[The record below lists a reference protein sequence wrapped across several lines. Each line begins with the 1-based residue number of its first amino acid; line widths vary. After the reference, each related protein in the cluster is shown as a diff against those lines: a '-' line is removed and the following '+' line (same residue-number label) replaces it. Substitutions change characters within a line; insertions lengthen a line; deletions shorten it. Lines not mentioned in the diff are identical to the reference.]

1 MLYIS
6 KFKINYLFIYF
17 WHSISILHSDEL
29 VNFPPKYFLI
39 DFEPRNNRIV
49 HLFQSDSQEWDKKLM
64 PPEPLIYGWRTD
76 FQKFRCC
83 KFQTVQGALYV
94 QCHVRLMK
102 VLEQCLLP
110 MDFEPLGEHFHYR
123 WPKSLFCIGK

>member
-17 WHSISILHSDEL
+17 WNSISILHSDEL
-29 VNFPPKYFLI
+29 VNFPPKYFLL

-49 HLFQSDSQEWDKKLM
+49 HLFHSDPQEWDEKLM

-76 FQKFRCC
+76 TQKFRRS
-83 KFQTVQGALYV
+83 KFQTVSSRSFVCAMSRSVDESAGA
-94 QCHVRLMK
+94 
-102 VLEQCLLP
+102 VLASNG
-110 MDFEPLGEHFHYR
+110 FR
-123 WPKSLFCIGK
+123 AAR